1 MIACLSPNDLFL
13 DENISTLTY
22 ATKASMII
30 NDPVQ
35 NKDPHKKEID
45 ELQAKIK
52 ELNVELQKANRN
64 NEIIKKIEGEEKCKV
79 DQQ

>member
-79 DQQ
+79 EQQ

>member
-1 MIACLSPNDLFL
+1 
-13 DENISTLTY
+13 
-22 ATKASMII
+22 MII

-79 DQQ
+79 EQQ